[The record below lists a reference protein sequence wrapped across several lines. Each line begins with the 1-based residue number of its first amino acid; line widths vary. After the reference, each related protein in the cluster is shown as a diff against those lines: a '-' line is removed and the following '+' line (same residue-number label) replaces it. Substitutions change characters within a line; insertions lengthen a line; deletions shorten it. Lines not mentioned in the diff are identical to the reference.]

1 MAQAQG
7 SLTRRA
13 RHLVLGSGLAW
24 FLSLSLVLVLSGCT
38 VNSAKNRYILAE
50 KLWTNGNYAA
60 SVTEFE
66 RVVAKDPRGK
76 LGLQA
81 LYRAAMTQ
89 SLYLSKHEDAVRKL
103 RTFVEVSGDVNLNWE
118 AQKQIGE
125 ILFSKTEQYEN
136 SIQHYRILVKQRP
149 DAPELP
155 EFLYRIGKSHF
166 YLWQFD
172 EAIAAFRD
180 LIKRFPTSSQA
191 EKGAYEIGLSH
202 YTRGEHNPGGQ
213 GPATESY
220 QEAMDAYQRFIRN
233 YPKSPLVSEAKFGI
247 ASCLEEL
254 DQLDAAY
261 HQFEALLKTYH
272 SPKVIRIKLTRIR
285 ERQAQKSR

>member
-1 MAQAQG
+1 M
-7 SLTRRA
+7 LRA
-13 RHLVLGSGLAW
+13 VVLGLA
-24 FLSLSLVLVLSGCT
+24 VAGCT

-50 KLWTNGNYAA
+50 KLWTDGNYAA

-89 SLYLSKHEDAVRKL
+89 SVYLSQYENAVRKF
-103 RTFVEVSGDVNLNWE
+103 RAFIEISGDPNLNWE

-125 ILFSKTEQYEN
+125 ILFTKTEQYEN
-136 SIQHYRILVKQRP
+136 AIRHYRALVKLRP
-149 DAPELP
+149 DAPEVP

-172 EAIAAFRD
+172 DAIATFRD
-180 LIKRFPTSSQA
+180 LVKRFPATLQG
-191 EKGAYEIGLSH
+191 EKSAYEIGLSH

-213 GPATESY
+213 GPAAESY
-220 QEAMDAYQRFIRN
+220 QEAMDAYQSFIRA
-233 YPKSPLVSEAKFGI
+233 YPKSVWVPEAKFGI

-261 HQFEALLKTYH
+261 HQFESLLQTYP

-285 ERQAQKSR
+285 ERQSQRSR